1 MNPVS
6 VNVYSTPY
14 CLVVV
19 VVFPKTFLSS
29 VNAVAVLKVFE
40 ISEAS
45 VPFTST
51 LILSAVKL
59 LLAKYVSVPLNLI
72 VAVDDSLFA
81 GSIALADELI
91 FFHIGSTT
99 STSFASSVIIPP
111 GIFTPDVIV
120 FAIFPLALVLFPSG
134 PLSNTLFPATATV
147 IIPL

>member
-72 VAVDDSLFA
+72 VAVDDSL
-81 GSIALADELI
+81 
-91 FFHIGSTT
+91 
-99 STSFASSVIIPP
+99 
-111 GIFTPDVIV
+111 
-120 FAIFPLALVLFPSG
+120 
-134 PLSNTLFPATATV
+134 
-147 IIPL
+147 